1 MREERKGGG
10 EKLRFQPRRDKLNDA
25 NHGFMLV
32 GLMISCPCGGGCEV
46 WRRRM
51 FNEPRCHA
59 AKTQS
64 RSQNAWGWRR
74 LGTVRRSLQRGGGGL
89 PTSQTLF

>member
-46 WRRRM
+46 
-51 FNEPRCHA
+51 
-59 AKTQS
+59 
-64 RSQNAWGWRR
+64 
-74 LGTVRRSLQRGGGGL
+74 
-89 PTSQTLF
+89 